1 MDLID
6 LKNQSETA
14 TETPENA
21 VKFLLNC
28 MYVYQKGGKKGKGED
43 KALGYMGFVLSKD
56 GLKENKKAE
65 SKFLP
70 FATTLQLIKGLK
82 EPQRANTVLASMGG
96 TWEQDY
102 KDVDPDN
109 YELNITNKQDLGDD
123 RVKIFIKSGGRDN
136 PFPITLAKNASG
148 QWKIL
153 SAYFSSIVMDVRK
166 GKTTAGDF

>member
-14 TETPENA
+14 NDTPENA

-65 SKFLP
+65 SGYLP
-70 FATTLQLIKGLK
+70 FATTLQLIKGLR
-82 EPQRANTVLASMGG
+82 EPQRGNTILASMGG
-96 TWEQDY
+96 TWENNY
-102 KDVDPDN
+102 EDVDPDN
-109 YELNITNKQDLGDD
+109 YELNITNTQEIAEDQ
-123 RVKIFIKSGGRDN
+123 VKIFIKSGGRDN
-136 PFPITLAKNASG
+136 PFPMTLAKNNQG
-148 QWKIL
+148 QWKVM
-153 SAYFSSIVMDVRK
+153 SAYFSSIVMDVRP
-166 GKTTAGDF
+166 GKATAGDF